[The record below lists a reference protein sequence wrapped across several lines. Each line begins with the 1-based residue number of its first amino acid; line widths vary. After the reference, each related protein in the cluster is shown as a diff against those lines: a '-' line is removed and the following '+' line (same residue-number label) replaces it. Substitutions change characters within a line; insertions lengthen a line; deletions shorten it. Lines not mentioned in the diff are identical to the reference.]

1 MDLLNASNI
10 VLFAIILGTC
20 IGNKY
25 SENLNKEPER
35 RFRMLKVQ
43 NLWDKAQKVGLSL
56 LGVGEMITCHLADD
70 TVFAYP

>member
-25 SENLNKEPER
+25 SENLKEPER

-56 LGVGEMITCHLADD
+56 LGVGEIHMS
-70 TVFAYP
+70 FG